1 MNNILSEKIR
11 YDGSRYADL
20 LTEMRSFVANS
31 CPGRKCP
38 SQWQLAKKY
47 GVSRSTVEKV
57 LRQLARE
64 GLIELKRGAGSFV
77 AGRKTIQF
85 LMPGE
90 NILTRLDNNG
100 VTVRQRIDGCMQ
112 AARERSLGLELLYL
126 SPNDDIYAMDMKR
139 IASLNSSSMVILQ
152 DWFFSVFPELA
163 KRSIRAAL
171 LSSGNV
177 GYGYSQYTSNW
188 QKMLIDRPGG
198 IRKALEILY
207 HSGCRRTAL
216 VGHYIKYC
224 RALEFKMY
232 QDFVLQHDMPV
243 IAFELDA
250 HYNSQSM
257 QWRQDI
263 ARLYSQSKFDSLL
276 LFCNEYTSAQDS
288 LHEYFSLPRSVKIMA
303 WNFYPE
309 LAPGI
314 EPVPCFNPPN
324 RQIAYDAVIRLLDDS
339 HSRGKTVYQVD
350 FKNLTEEMQT
360 IYNNLS
366 NKELENEI
374 H

>member
-1 MNNILSEKIR
+1 
-11 YDGSRYADL
+11 
-20 LTEMRSFVANS
+20 
-31 CPGRKCP
+31 
-38 SQWQLAKKY
+38 
-47 GVSRSTVEKV
+47 
-57 LRQLARE
+57 
-64 GLIELKRGAGSFV
+64 
-77 AGRKTIQF
+77 
-85 LMPGE
+85 
-90 NILTRLDNNG
+90 
-100 VTVRQRIDGCMQ
+100 
-112 AARERSLGLELLYL
+112 
-126 SPNDDIYAMDMKR
+126 
-139 IASLNSSSMVILQ
+139 
-152 DWFFSVFPELA
+152 
-163 KRSIRAAL
+163 
-171 LSSGNV
+171 
-177 GYGYSQYTSNW
+177 
-188 QKMLIDRPGG
+188 
-198 IRKALEILY
+198 
-207 HSGCRRTAL
+207 
-216 VGHYIKYC
+216 
-224 RALEFKMY
+224 MY
-232 QDFVLQHDMPV
+232 QEFVQQHDMPV
-243 IAFELDA
+243 IAWELDA